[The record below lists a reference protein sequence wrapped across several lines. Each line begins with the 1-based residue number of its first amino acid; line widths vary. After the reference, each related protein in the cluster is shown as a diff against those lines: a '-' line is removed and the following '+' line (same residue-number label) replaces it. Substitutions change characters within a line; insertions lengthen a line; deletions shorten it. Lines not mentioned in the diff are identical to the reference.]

1 MRFNKI
7 EEAIEDFRNG
17 KMLLVVDDEDR
28 ENEGDF
34 ILAAEDSSPDKVNFI
49 VKEGRGLV
57 CVALTEKRANELDLN
72 MMVERNTSHL
82 TTAFT
87 VSVDYKI
94 GTTTGISAF
103 DRNATI
109 KALADE
115 NATPEEFGRPGHI
128 FPLIAKNGGVLRR
141 IGHTEA
147 AVDLCNLA
155 GKKPVAILCEVM
167 DEDGTMAKRDKL
179 IEIAKKFDLKIIT
192 IEDLIKY
199 RRKTEKFIHRASAA
213 NIPSKYGNFD
223 LKLYVDE
230 LTGDEHLALTKGEW
244 TEDESIL
251 VRVHSECFTGD
262 VLGSHRCDCGDQLHK
277 AMEMVEEE
285 GKGLILYLRQEGR
298 GIGLK
303 HKLHAYKLQ
312 DEGYDTVEANV
323 KLGFAPDLRDY
334 GMGAQ
339 ILSDLGVHKM
349 RLMTNNPQKIIG
361 LEGYGI
367 EITER
372 VSIEIPPTKDNK
384 YYLETKRDKMGHM
397 ILEDDKE

>member
-1 MRFNKI
+1 MKFNKI
-7 EEAIEDFRNG
+7 EEALEEIRQG
-17 KMLLVVDDEDR
+17 KMVLVLDDEDR

-34 ILAAEDSSPDKVNFI
+34 IFPAEDSTPEKINFI

-57 CVALTEKRANELDLN
+57 CVALTNQRAEELNLN
-72 MMVERNTSHL
+72 MMVEKNTSRL

-103 DRNATI
+103 DRDATV
-109 KALADE
+109 KALVDE
-115 NATPEEFGRPGHI
+115 KAKPEDFGKPGHI
-128 FPLIAKNGGVLRR
+128 FPLIAKKGGVLRR

-147 AVDLCNLA
+147 AVDLCKLA
-155 GKKPVAILCEVM
+155 EKKPVAVLCEVM

-179 IEIAKKFDLKIIT
+179 MEIAKKFDMKIIT
-192 IEDLIKY
+192 VESLIKY
-199 RRKTEKFIHRASAA
+199 RRKNEKFIRRASEAY
-213 NIPSKYGNFD
+213 IPSKYGTFD
-223 LKLYVDE
+223 LKLYIDE
-230 LTGDEHLALTKGEW
+230 LTGEEHLALTKGKW
-244 TEDESIL
+244 KKDEAIL

-277 AMEMVEEE
+277 AMEMVEKE
-285 GKGLILYLRQEGR
+285 GKGAILYLRQEGR

-367 EITER
+367 EIVER
-372 VSIEIPPTKDNK
+372 VPIEIPPTEDNK
-384 YYLETKRDKMGHM
+384 YYLETKRDKMGHL
-397 ILEDDKE
+397 ILKNEK

>member
-1 MRFNKI
+1 MRFNTI
-7 EEAIEDFRNG
+7 DEAIQDFKAG
-17 KMLLVVDDEDR
+17 KMVLVVDDENR

-34 ILAAEDSSPDKVNFI
+34 ILPAQESTPEKINFI

-57 CVALTEKRANELDLN
+57 CVALTEDRARELDLP
-72 MMVERNTSHL
+72 MMVQKNTSHL
-82 TTAFT
+82 STAFT

-103 DRNATI
+103 DRDITVR
-109 KALADE
+109 ALADDQAKAE
-115 NATPEEFGRPGHI
+115 DFGRPGHI
-128 FPLIAKNGGVLRR
+128 FPLVAKKGGVLRR

-179 IEIAKKFDLKIIT
+179 MTIAQKFDLKIIT
-192 IEDLIKY
+192 IEDLIQY
-199 RRKTEKFIHRASAA
+199 RRLNEKFIHKASEAS
-213 NIPSKYGNFD
+213 IPTKYGNFD

-230 LTGDEHLALTKGEW
+230 LTGDEHLALVKGAWEKA
-244 TEDESIL
+244 EAVL

-262 VLGSHRCDCGDQLHK
+262 VLGSYRCDCGEQLHT
-277 AMEMVEEE
+277 AMEMVEKE
-285 GKGLILYLRQEGR
+285 GKGVVLYLRQEGR

-303 HKLHAYKLQ
+303 HKLHAYQLQ

-323 KLGFAPDLRDY
+323 KLGFPPDLRDY

-339 ILSDLGVHKM
+339 ILADLGICKM

-372 VSIEIPPTKDNK
+372 VPLEIPPTQDNQH
-384 YYLETKRDKMGHM
+384 YLETKRDKMGHL
-397 ILEDDKE
+397 ILKEK